1 MMNTRWTLCMCILV
15 GGLLVGCS
23 TPMKR
28 SADAQAVIDEQKAEI
43 MKDYRACLKKYQ
55 KPELHAVCE
64 RYDAIISSF

>member
-1 MMNTRWTLCMCILV
+1 MMKARWFLCLCILA
-15 GGLLVGCS
+15 GCLLVGCS

>member
-1 MMNTRWTLCMCILV
+1 MMNARWFLCLCILA
-15 GGLLVGCS
+15 GCLLVGCS

-55 KPELHAVCE
+55 KPELHAVCD
-64 RYDAIISSF
+64 RYDAIINSF

>member
-1 MMNTRWTLCMCILV
+1 
-15 GGLLVGCS
+15 
-23 TPMKR
+23 MKR

-55 KPELHAVCE
+55 KPELHEVCE